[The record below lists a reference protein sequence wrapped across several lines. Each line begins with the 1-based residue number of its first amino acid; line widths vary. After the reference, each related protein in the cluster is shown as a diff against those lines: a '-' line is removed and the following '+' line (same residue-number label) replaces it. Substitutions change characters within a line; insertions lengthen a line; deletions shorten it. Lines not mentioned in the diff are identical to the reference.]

1 MTTKTVKLSLAIALV
16 TLSGLSQATSAWHQG
31 NGDIVHFT
39 PEHIGQNTAKS
50 PVDPNVHAK
59 MLHGDSMTPEIVDN
73 ESIFP
78 REEALKNS
86 FVNTEKKPDTVKLGV
101 RLWQQ
106 IKAKSHQ

>member
-50 PVDPNVHAK
+50 RVDPNVHAK
-59 MLHGDSMTPEIVDN
+59 MLPGDSMSPEIVDKTN
-73 ESIFP
+73 TGAQTSQS
-78 REEALKNS
+78 RQQVLDDKNGQLKNLYI
-86 FVNTEKKPDTVKLGV
+86 N
-101 RLWQQ
+101 
-106 IKAKSHQ
+106 